1 MAKYIVTGGAGF
13 IGSHIVDALVD
24 RGDSVCIID
33 DLSGGSRDNVNKK
46 AALYEVDIRNRV
58 AIRKIMSGAD
68 GIFHLA
74 ALARVQPSILDP
86 WLTNDVNID
95 GTLAVLLE
103 ARDVGVKSFVYSA
116 SSSAYG
122 DAVVL
127 PAGEDLLPRPLSPY
141 GLQKYV
147 GEHYTR
153 LFSLLY
159 GMQTVS
165 LRYFNV
171 YGPRAKVDGSYS
183 LVVSKFLAQRSRGE
197 PMTVAG
203 DGTNTRA
210 YTHVRDVV
218 RANLLAMEMKKVGKG
233 EVINIGGNKEYSV
246 LDIVGMIGGPITNIE
261 KRVEPKRTLADTSRA
276 KTLLDWQP
284 TIDFEDGIAEMKRL
298 YSL

>member
-46 AALYEVDIRNRV
+46 AAIYEVDIRNRV

-116 SSSAYG
+116 SSSAYC

-284 TIDFEDGIAEMKRL
+284 T
-298 YSL
+298 

>member
-13 IGSHIVDALVD
+13 IGGHIADALIDRGDEVHIVDD
-24 RGDSVCIID
+24 M
-33 DLSGGSRDNVNKK
+33 SGGSLDNVNKK
-46 AALYEVDIRNRV
+46 ATLHKVDIRDRAGLKAV
-58 AIRKIMSGAD
+58 MKGAE
-68 GIFHLA
+68 GVFHLA
-74 ALARVQPSILDP
+74 ALARVQPSIQDP
-86 WLTNDVNID
+86 WTSNDVNIN

-103 ARDVGVKSFVYSA
+103 ARDAGVKKFVYSA

-122 DAVVL
+122 DAEVL
-127 PAGEDLLPRPLSPY
+127 PANEQLLPKPLSPY

-147 GEHYTR
+147 GEHYAR

-171 YGPRAKVDGSYS
+171 YGPRARTDGAYS
-183 LVVSKFLAQRSRGE
+183 LVVAKFLSQRASGI
-197 PMTVAG
+197 PMTIAG

-246 LDIVGMIGGPITNIE
+246 NDIAKMVGGDTTKIE
-261 KRVEPKRTLADTSRA
+261 ARIEPKRTLPDTSRA
-276 KTLLDWQP
+276 KELLGWEP
-284 TIDFEDGIAEMKRL
+284 KISFEEGIAELKKSFNL
-298 YSL
+298 